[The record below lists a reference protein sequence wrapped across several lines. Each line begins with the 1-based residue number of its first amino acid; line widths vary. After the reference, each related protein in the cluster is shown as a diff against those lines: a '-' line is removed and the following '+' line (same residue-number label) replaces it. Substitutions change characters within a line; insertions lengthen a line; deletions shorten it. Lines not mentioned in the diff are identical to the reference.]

1 MKILDKVQE
10 VFNQHEFKA
19 IELPEDTKDVYFFL
33 RKYPE
38 FKKDFEPLIDEDVL
52 QDKYAKHIPRGWYGF
67 SIGTPTI
74 PIWNTILD
82 KVLEIC
88 VEADPKF
95 EIHQIK
101 MKFGGIRFYCE
112 SDVIEDLHEVEF
124 LIDNKLWDKALIY

>member
-10 VFNQHEFKA
+10 VFNQHAFNA
-19 IELPEDTKDVYFFL
+19 IELPEGSQSLYALLRAQPEL
-33 RKYPE
+33 RKNY
-38 FKKDFEPLIDEDVL
+38 EPIIDESIL
-52 QDKYAKHIPRGWYGF
+52 QKKYRSHIPRGWYGF
-67 SIGTPTI
+67 SIGTPTV

-82 KVLEIC
+82 KILEIC

-112 SDVIEDLHEVEF
+112 SEVIEDLHDVER
-124 LIDNKLWDKALIY
+124 LIENTLWSKALIY